1 MVLLLC
7 SWLGRLGL
15 DARDGSS
22 QLSFGTRRAALRLV
36 RRRFLGALGLEGR
49 RRHLALGDPAVTRTR
64 PATAL

>member
-7 SWLGRLGL
+7 SCLGRLGL

-22 QLSFGTRRAALRLV
+22 QLSLGTWRAALRLA
-36 RRRFLGALGLEGR
+36 RRRFLGALGFER
-49 RRHLALGDPAVTRTR
+49 RRRPLALGDPAVTRTR